1 MSVEAH
7 HARALLEEA
16 QLALDRVHRAARAGQ
31 AGALRRGRARGVPAV
46 AITALREAGA
56 AGLGPDADQAIG
68 TAQAALETARTDLDG
83 GALVEMEKLIEAAR
97 SDLAKL

>member
-16 QLALDRVHRAARAGQ
+16 QLALDRVHRAALAASAGEI
-31 AGALRRGRARGVPAV
+31 RRGLDLAV
-46 AITALREAGA
+46 TALREAGS

-68 TAQAALETARTDLDG
+68 AAQATLEKARTDLDG

-97 SDLAKL
+97 SSLATL